1 MDTDLKLGLALGGGS
16 ARAAAHV
23 GAIKTL
29 ESFAIKPLV
38 LSGTSSGAF
47 VAALYAMGLSAS
59 ELEKEICSLKA
70 KEFWLSSLDFAPD
83 QLSFSRG
90 KRLEKYLD
98 KNFFRGA
105 KFKDLQIP
113 LFIASTD
120 LESGELF
127 LINKGS
133 LAKAVIA
140 SGSLPGIFAASEW
153 RGRWLIDGGFIEP
166 VPFSALEPLALDKIY
181 GVHTGMN
188 VNENMFLRFFKN
200 NSQRGSHYF
209 KTIAEISL
217 PEPLKRLNR
226 AYEIVFSS
234 YNNEMKIPKNGVLIS
249 CNPQINWWDFHKLP
263 AAVKAG
269 EKAMLEYLQ
278 NEQNNSFGER

>member
-1 MDTDLKLGLALGGGS
+1 MDNDLKLGLALGGGS

-23 GAIKTL
+23 GAIKVL
-29 ESFAIKPLV
+29 ESYGVRPVI

-47 VAALYAMGLSAS
+47 VAALYAMGLSAA

-70 KEFWLSSLDFAPD
+70 KEFWLSSMDFAPD

-90 KRLEKYLD
+90 KKLKKYLD
-98 KNFFRGA
+98 KKFFKGA

-113 LFIASTD
+113 LLIASTD
-120 LESGELF
+120 LQTGNLF

-153 RGRWLIDGGFIEP
+153 RGRWLIDGGFVEP
-166 VPFSALEPLALDKIY
+166 VPFGALADMALDKIY
-181 GVHTGMN
+181 GVHTGVN
-188 VNENMFLRFFKN
+188 VNENLFLQFFKN
-200 NSQRGSHYF
+200 NSHRGSHYF
-209 KTIAEISL
+209 NTIAKMSL
-217 PEPLKRLNR
+217 PKPLSRLNR
-226 AYEIVFSS
+226 AYEIVFAS

-249 CNPQINWWDFHKLP
+249 CDPKINWWDFHKLP
-263 AAVKAG
+263 SAVRAG
-269 EKAMLEYLQ
+269 EQAMLEHLRA
-278 NEQNNSFGER
+278 NPINGFGEV